1 MKVGILLFHQFETLD
16 VFGPAEILG
25 RIKDQFKITFY
36 SLTGEMIHNDHGIS
50 IATQKLD
57 NILNGVD
64 IFLIPGG
71 PGTRN
76 EIDNVQ
82 LINSISKICDAT
94 KFVLTVCTGSA
105 ILAKT
110 GLLDGRRAT
119 SNKRAFD
126 WVSTFGEK
134 VQWVRQA
141 RWIVDGKYYTSSG
154 VSAGMDMTLGFLSDQ
169 QGVEFARKVAYQ
181 MEYEWQEN
189 KEIDNFYKQ

>member
-1 MKVGILLFHQFETLD
+1 
-16 VFGPAEILG
+16 
-25 RIKDQFKITFY
+25 
-36 SLTGEMIHNDHGIS
+36 MIHNDHGIS

-76 EIDNVQ
+76 EIENVQ
-82 LINSISKICDAT
+82 LINLIRKICDAT
-94 KFVLTVCTGSA
+94 KFVLTICTGSE
-105 ILAKT
+105 ILAET
-110 GLLDGRRAT
+110 GLLNGRSAT

-126 WVSTFGEK
+126 WVRTFGEN
-134 VQWVRQA
+134 VQWERQA

-154 VSAGMDMTLGFLSDQ
+154 VSAGLDMTLGFLSDL

-189 KEIDNFYKQ
+189 KAIDNFYKQ